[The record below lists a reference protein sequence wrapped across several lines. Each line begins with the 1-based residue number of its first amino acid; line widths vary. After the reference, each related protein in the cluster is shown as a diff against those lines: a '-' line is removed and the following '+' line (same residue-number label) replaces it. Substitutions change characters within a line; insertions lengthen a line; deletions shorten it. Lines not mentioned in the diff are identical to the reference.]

1 MYVFNN
7 HAKLPRVMR
16 PFLSSCKSVKF
27 LTLLF
32 RDFYGDTSIN
42 GAAKIEPDLLS
53 LLKDLGKNNHL
64 NNTLLI
70 VMGDHGA
77 RYGEARAM
85 LDGKLE
91 ERLPLFS
98 MAFPPWFLEK
108 YPEISKNIKTNT
120 NHLTSWYDVYA
131 TFRHILS
138 YPEIPAN
145 LTHEQSLF
153 TEIPSSRSCSQ
164 ANVEDHWYPCIQW
177 ESVDVIDS
185 HVKNSAL
192 AAVEFINNAN
202 LEHELSARNVLNYH

>member
-1 MYVFNN
+1 
-7 HAKLPRVMR
+7 MR

-42 GAAKIEPDLLS
+42 GAAKIEPDFLS

-108 YPEISKNIKTNT
+108 FPEISKNIKTNT